1 MKLFREDLPVKG
13 LLVDEGN
20 ESYYVDVILKKT
32 KWIINYSYNP
42 TKSNISQHLESFSQ
56 NLGLFIRFKI

>member
-1 MKLFREDLPVKG
+1 MKLFREDLPVQG

-42 TKSNISQHLESFSQ
+42 T
-56 NLGLFIRFKI
+56 

>member
-20 ESYYVDVILKKT
+20 KSYYVDVILKKT

-42 TKSNISQHLESFSQ
+42 TKSNISSHLESLSWD
-56 NLGLFIRFKI
+56 LDLIVTI